1 MHKVL
6 LYVAY
11 GFLTFGGTM
20 HLAIDVVSQYLRGKR
35 APGPETTLYYGLNT
49 AFAVGQIVFGIAALI
64 VARRAIELLDT
75 WPMVALSLFAAL
87 AWLGFAFA
95 FLEYKEPRFIVAT
108 YGVLVLAA
116 AVTRG
121 AS

>member
-11 GFLTFGGTM
+11 GWLTLGGTL

-49 AFAVGQIVFGIAALI
+49 AFALGQILFGIAALI
-64 VARRAIELLDT
+64 VARRAIELLDG
-75 WPMVALSLFAAL
+75 WPLVALSLFAAL
-87 AWLGFAFA
+87 AWFAFA
-95 FLEYKEPRFIVAT
+95 VYFLEYKEPRFMVAT

-116 AVTRG
+116 AVTR
-121 AS
+121 